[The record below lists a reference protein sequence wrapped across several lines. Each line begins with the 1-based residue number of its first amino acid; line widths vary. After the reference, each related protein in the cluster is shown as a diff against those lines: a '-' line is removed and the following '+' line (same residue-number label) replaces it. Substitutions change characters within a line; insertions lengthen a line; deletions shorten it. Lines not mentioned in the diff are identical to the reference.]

1 MMRIWLKTNTRR
13 SILTVA
19 VAALIA
25 ISLPSAAQA
34 INAFHAVNFYE
45 NDSPSD
51 TVTTYQTENAPT
63 DLTLFNALSPSF
75 THAGFL
81 FNDWNTSADGSGT
94 SYADGVQ
101 YSFGSDLNLYAQWT
115 QSFHATTF
123 NENDGPSDTVYTS
136 ETRNTTSNLTLF
148 SSLNPAFTKTG
159 FTFND
164 WSTYANGGG
173 TTYADGASYNFLSDL
188 TLYAQWTQN
197 PAPPA
202 PVSSPPSSQVSV
214 SFNDGGATGVTNPV
228 SVNSGATVQLPAT
241 GTLSYPGFTLMGWYT
256 APTGGTLVGLSGA
269 PFVPA
274 TSLTVYAQWVASTPI
289 TLSFANNGGTG
300 SIAPMSVTSGAS
312 ATLPTGVGLLYIGH
326 TFSGW
331 SATPSSPST
340 IYAGGAKF
348 VVSAPVTLY
357 AVWIATLKVPAT
369 AELAG
374 AIGPFPVG
382 SSVLGSSM
390 KRQIHNI
397 GEGMKARHFTTAS
410 MFGYSLASETGASLN
425 TLSTR
430 RATAVENYLRDVL
443 VALHVQPVAMHAV
456 GESSVRSSSDTAFRR
471 VEIFLK
477 L

>member
-1 MMRIWLKTNTRR
+1 MRIWLKTNTRR
-13 SILTVA
+13 SV
-19 VAALIA
+19 ALIGLF
-25 ISLPSAAQA
+25 SLLGLFIPITASATGVSVVTFA
-34 INAFHAVNFYE
+34 E
-45 NDSPSD
+45 NDNGSD
-51 TVTTYQTENAPT
+51 NVVSSQTSASAEP
-63 DLTLFNALSPSF
+63 LTLYSALSPSF
-75 THAGFL
+75 TDSGHTFS
-81 FNDWNTSADGSGT
+81 NWNTSANGTGT
-94 SYADGVQ
+94 SYANGAT
-101 YSFGSDLNLYAQWT
+101 YSFTSDIILYAQWN
-115 QSFHATTF
+115 STF
-123 NENDGPSDTVYTS
+123 VAVTFSENDNSSDSVAAS
-136 ETRNTTSNLTLF
+136 ETSNTTSSLTLF

-159 FTFND
+159 FTFNN
-164 WSTYANGGG
+164 WSTNANGGG

-397 GEGMKARHFTTAS
+397 GEGMKARHFATAS
-410 MFGYSLASETGASLN
+410 MFGYSLASETNANVN

-430 RATAVENYLRDVL
+430 RAMAVENYLRDVL
-443 VALHVQPVAMHAV
+443 VALHVQPVAMHAI
-456 GESSVRSSSDTAFRR
+456 GESSVRSSSNAAFRR